1 MFTMYGGRSASN
13 TRICK
18 EIQEFANNYIDFKK
32 STWICKKYMDLGER
46 FAEKVSRFVKRDVE
60 LKKKY
65 IDLQKST

>member
-1 MFTMYGGRSASN
+1 
-13 TRICK
+13 
-18 EIQEFANNYIDFKK
+18 
-32 STWICKKYMDLGER
+32 MDLGER